1 MTTLKQDVERIWPGA
16 VILEFVREYI
26 DVSMDL
32 DRFRLMTLENAS
44 LHFEH
49 DARGE
54 INGYARRLVVKHPK
68 SPVTITYTLDWE
80 TGMPDIALSGL
91 FSGKP
96 HDRKMAIRLIDTFLD
111 RMSKR
116 GPKTLD
122 IYDRAFQ
129 RLLAGEDK
137 KKVNKEFLESNP
149 NIEEANYKNAMSR
162 RRKWVKEGR
171 YRK

>member
-16 VILEFVREYI
+16 VILELVREYI

-111 RMSKR
+111 RLSKR
-116 GPKTLD
+116 GPKPLKP
-122 IYDRAFQ
+122 YDQAFQ
-129 RLLAGEDK
+129 KILAGEDK
-137 KKVNKEFLESNP
+137 TKVRDEILEQHPGITENAY
-149 NIEEANYKNAMSR
+149 NNAMLR
-162 RRKWVKEGR
+162 RRQRLKEL
-171 YRK
+171 